1 MPDNLIRQWKKD
13 RTGQTWYVRLAVP
26 KDVQHIIGKSV
37 FKQSLETTSRAVA
50 MQRRLAPLAIW
61 KAQIGVARHGE
72 PVETLPDGLIGEVV
86 RGNITSAVQIAETIR
101 TLRGLHIKGTESLVA
116 EHEQELDELIDNSGY
131 PFPHEL
137 HKAITANPQQFKIIG
152 NPLTDERIGQFRK
165 HLDSHS
171 SENEKTKDSHI
182 SRLRVIREFLKSSGL
197 PLDYDSMHTFIVDKL
212 SATGTRKQYLWSGS
226 TFYKWAVKYD
236 ADFKSRYKDGKNPF
250 TEHDLPKNQA
260 SQKKSYKEFSRQEV
274 EQLYSAAKATD
285 IDLANL
291 IAIGAYTG
299 CRLEEIGRL
308 KASDFTFKNSLPY
321 SAEIDK
327 AKTDAGHRQIP
338 IHPHLAT
345 LISGLIAN
353 KDKDGY
359 LFKGGD
365 NKYGNRLDY
374 LSKRFGRLK
383 SKQGFSGSYV
393 FHSIRKTTATQLHQA
408 GVSPV
413 VIPYILGHEVG
424 HIAFDT
430 YSGGPSMNQKMQA
443 IQQIAFTF

>member
-1 MPDNLIRQWKKD
+1 MADNLVQQWKKD
-13 RTGQTWYVRLAVP
+13 RTGLTWYVRLAVP
-26 KDVQHIIGKSV
+26 EDVRHIIGKSV

-61 KAQIGVARHGE
+61 KAQIEVARHGE

-86 RGNITSAVQIAETIR
+86 RGNITSAVQIAETIQ
-101 TLRGLHIKGTESLVA
+101 TLRGLHLKGTESLVA

-137 HKAITANPQQFKIIG
+137 HKAITTNPQQFKIVG
-152 NPLTDERIGQFRK
+152 NPLIDERINAFRK

-182 SRLRVIREFLKSSGL
+182 SRLRVIRAFLKASGL
-197 PLDYDSMHTFIVDKL
+197 PLDYDSIHKFIVDKL

-226 TFYKWAVKYD
+226 MFYKWAVKYD

-250 TEHDLPKNQA
+250 VEHDLPKNQA
-260 SQKKSYKEFSRQEV
+260 SQRKSYKEFSRQEV
-274 EQLYSAAKATD
+274 EHLYSTAKATD
-285 IDLANL
+285 TDLANL

-308 KASDFTFKNSLPY
+308 KASDFTFADGLPY

-327 AKTDAGHRQIP
+327 AKTAAGHRHIP
-338 IHPHLAT
+338 IHPDIAT
-345 LISGLIAN
+345 LIKKLIAKN
-353 KDKDGY
+353 LKEEY
-359 LFKGGD
+359 LFKGGT
-365 NKYGNRLDY
+365 NKYNNRLDY

-383 SKQGFSGSYV
+383 TKLGYGALHV
-393 FHSIRKTTATQLHQA
+393 FHSIRKTTATELHQA
-408 GVSPV
+408 GVSPIT
-413 VIPYILGHEVG
+413 IPSILGHEVG

-430 YSGGPSMNQKMQA
+430 YSGGPSMDQKMQA
-443 IQQIAFTF
+443 IQQIYFTF